1 MKKFFRC
8 ILPWLLLLLLIAA
21 GGLAVYF
28 HRQQRETADSLSRA
42 EAQLADRI
50 DELSKMQSA
59 LAEMRQER
67 DDYWVELET
76 LERKMSGVEE
86 DALLLEGEREEL
98 AEQIQLLRV
107 AITEKDSA
115 ISALEQDIDHY
126 NEVYFSDVRGQA
138 AFYTEI
144 VNALEKEAP
153 LKRIAKVD
161 KDGNPVAP
169 PDCEILSE
177 DETYYYVYPKLSL
190 YYADLENGYCFNYR
204 GDEEF
209 FSASLIKAP
218 YIHWLLEEVFREEEI
233 ARANAEAAYAAESE
247 AAAAETTVPEA
258 EITASEAEATA
269 PEAETTAPEA
279 EITAPEA
286 ETTAPEAETTAPEAE
301 TTAHEAE
308 TTAPEAETTAVE
320 TEPLRPEFLF
330 DPGKEIY
337 DLSRTFV
344 YTEDSFRE
352 GSGSIQRGE
361 FGDEYTYRE
370 LIELAILQSD
380 NVAFGELRRVFG
392 YSGFYR
398 FNTRLGINS
407 VRKNF
412 NSITAADMAIYLRA
426 MYAFIEENEAYG
438 PVFGDLLRRST
449 HIVMIPF
456 AVSPTKTAHKYGWD
470 LNAYHD
476 AAIVY
481 DKHPYLLVVLTDLDQ
496 GGAEVDTYIRRV
508 VGLVNKMHQQFYS

>member
-279 EITAPEA
+279 E
-286 ETTAPEAETTAPEAE
+286 
-301 TTAHEAE
+301 

>member
-8 ILPWLLLLLLIAA
+8 IMPWLLLLLLIAA

-98 AEQIQLLRV
+98 AEQIKLLRV

-190 YYADLENGYCFNYR
+190 YYADLENGYCFNYH

-218 YIHWLLEEVFREEEI
+218 YIHWLLEEVSREEEI

-258 EITASEAEATA
+258 EITVSEAEA
-269 PEAETTAPEA
+269 
-279 EITAPEA
+279 TAPEA

-301 TTAHEAE
+301 TTA
-308 TTAPEAETTAVE
+308 PEAETTAVE
-320 TEPLRPEFLF
+320 AELPRPEFLF

-361 FGDEYTYRE
+361 FGDKYTYRE

-392 YSGFYR
+392 YSGFYS

-426 MYAFIEENEAYG
+426 MYAFIEENEVYG

-508 VGLVNKMHQQFYS
+508 VGLVNKMHQKFYS

>member
-1 MKKFFRC
+1 MKKFFRYT
-8 ILPWLLLLLLIAA
+8 LPLFLLLLLIAA

-28 HRQQRETADSLSRA
+28 YRQQQTTAAFLSRA
-42 EAQLADRI
+42 EQELTQRNNELAGMKT
-50 DELSKMQSA
+50 S
-59 LAEMRQER
+59 LAEMQRER
-67 DDYWVELET
+67 DEYLIELEN
-76 LERKMSGVEE
+76 LERRMNGVEE

-98 AEQIQLLRV
+98 AEQIKLLRV
-107 AITEKDSA
+107 AITEKENA
-115 ISALEQDIDHY
+115 ITSLEKDIEHY

-138 AFYTEI
+138 ALYDEI
-144 VNALEKEAP
+144 VTALEKEAP

-177 DETYYYVYPKLSL
+177 DEKYYYVYPSLSL

-204 GDEEF
+204 GDEVF

-218 YIHWLLEEVFREEEI
+218 YIHWLLEEVSREEEI
-233 ARANAEAAYAAESE
+233 ARANAEAAYAVESE
-247 AAAAETTVPEA
+247 VAAED
-258 EITASEAEATA
+258 
-269 PEAETTAPEA
+269 TTAPA
-279 EITAPEA
+279 EDTTIPA
-286 ETTAPEAETTAPEAE
+286 EVTTAPAEDTAASAEGTTAPAE
-301 TTAHEAE
+301 D
-308 TTAPEAETTAVE
+308 TTAPSEETTGEPE
-320 TEPLRPEFLF
+320 TEPTQPEFLF
-330 DPGKEIY
+330 EPGKEIY

-344 YTEDSFRE
+344 YTEESFRE
-352 GSGSIQRGE
+352 GSGSIQHGE

-370 LIELAILQSD
+370 LIELALLKSD

-398 FNTRLGINS
+398 FNTRLGVNS
-407 VRKNF
+407 VRNNF
-412 NSITAADMAIYLRA
+412 NSITAADMATYLRA
-426 MYAFIEENEAYG
+426 MHTFIEENEAYG

-470 LNAYHD
+470 LDAYHD

-481 DKHPYLLVVLTDLDQ
+481 DEHPYLLVVLTDLDQ
-496 GGAEVDTYIRRV
+496 GGAEVDSYIRRV
-508 VGLVNKMHQQFYS
+508 VGLVNKMHKQFYA